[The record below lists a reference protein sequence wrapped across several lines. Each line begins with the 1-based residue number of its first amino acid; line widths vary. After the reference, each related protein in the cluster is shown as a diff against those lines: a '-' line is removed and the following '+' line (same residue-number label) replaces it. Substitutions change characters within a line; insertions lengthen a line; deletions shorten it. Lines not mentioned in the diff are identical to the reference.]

1 MMMKRFER
9 PILRDPGFYA
19 VTVTGLLVLLIAPSI
34 FDFFEIMQMTQYV
47 VLSVYALSLAYIWG
61 YGGILSFGQSAF
73 FGLGG
78 YTFAIAAIN
87 MGDTTAPLILS
98 FVIPAAFG
106 AALGYFMFYGRLS
119 DVYLG
124 VVTLV
129 VALIFWKIINTTAGP
144 EYAIGS
150 ARLGGFNGI
159 PSIPIVNVPGDPDAD
174 LDPVQLFQFFM
185 VVLIGVYVALRL
197 LIASDFGRITV
208 SIRENETRT
217 ALLGYDVRRHK
228 VIVFSIG
235 SGIAG
240 FAGAMWATYQTFID
254 PNAFSLEMSAK
265 ALIWA
270 MAGGIGTLFGPIVG
284 VLGLQWLSLKL
295 GEMTLPINNFMILGA
310 ILVVLVLILPRGI
323 VPSIRLWAVQGW
335 TLLRLRREGSAS
347 ESVSPA
353 KPVTSDV

>member
-1 MMMKRFER
+1 MKIWEKSL
-9 PILRDPGFYA
+9 LRDPGFYA
-19 VTVTGLLVLLIAPSI
+19 VTALGFVVLFVAPAV

-87 MGDTTAPLILS
+87 MGDTTIPLILS

-144 EYAIGS
+144 EYAIGA

-159 PSIPIVNVPGDPDAD
+159 PSIPIVNVPGDPDAE
-174 LDPVQLFQFFM
+174 LDPVQLFRFFM
-185 VVLIGVYVALRL
+185 VVLIGVYVSLRL

-265 ALIWA
+265 ALIWT

-295 GEMTLPINNFMILGA
+295 GEYTLPINNFMILGA
-310 ILVVLVLILPRGI
+310 ILVALVLILPRGI
-323 VPSIRLWAVQGW
+323 VPSIRLWAIQGA
-335 TLLRLRREGSAS
+335 TLLRLRRAAPSSRMA
-347 ESVSPA
+347 VPA
-353 KPVTSDV
+353 RQATSDV